1 MQAPLGVFNGRVSES
16 SEIDA
21 LVGGALRALGRAF
34 LWVDSAVDRV
44 ATGLGDLVVEIS
56 PDRPTVLG
64 VDGCR
69 AGWVGVVV
77 SGGTA
82 TAVVAP
88 TIAALVATVR
98 TDHPDLAVIGI
109 DIPIGLP
116 DTAPRQADL
125 LARQRLPA
133 GRKSS
138 VFPAPTRLAT
148 AATTHVEASAANR
161 EATGVGLSIQA
172 FRLVP
177 KILEVDAYVR
187 SPRTCRII
195 EVHPEVSFAAM
206 DAASVVPA
214 KRTAAGVESREC
226 ALRAAGIEPPPY
238 VRGQGYAADDL
249 LDACAAAWT
258 AARAAGGDA
267 ETLPDPPE
275 TFTDSL
281 PAAIWV

>member
-1 MQAPLGVFNGRVSES
+1 MSDE

-21 LVGGALRALGRAF
+21 LVGGVLRIFGKALMF
-34 LWVDSAVDRV
+34 VDSAVDK
-44 ATGLGDLVVEIS
+44 AFTGLEDLVDDIGR
-56 PDRPTVLG
+56 DRTATVLG
-64 VDGCR
+64 VDGCK
-69 AGWVGVVV
+69 AGWVGVVL

-82 TAVVAP
+82 TVAVAP
-88 TIAALVATVR
+88 TIGDLVAAVR
-98 TDHPDLAVIGI
+98 ADHPDLAVVGI

-116 DTAPRQADL
+116 DTAPRTADL

-138 VFPAPTRLAT
+138 VFPAPTRVAT

-161 EATGVGLSIQA
+161 EAVGVGLSIQA
-172 FRLVP
+172 FHLIP

-187 SPRTCRII
+187 SPRSCRIV

-206 DAASVVPA
+206 DASSVVPA
-214 KRTAAGVESREC
+214 KRTAAGATSRAD
-226 ALRAAGIEPPPY
+226 ALRAAGIEPPSY
-238 VRGQGYAADDL
+238 ARGQGYAANDL
-249 LDACAAAWT
+249 LDACAAAWS
-258 AARAAGGDA
+258 AARVARGDC

-275 TFTDSL
+275 TYSDSL

>member
-1 MQAPLGVFNGRVSES
+1 MQAPLGVFNGRVSEP

-21 LVGGALRALGRAF
+21 LVGGALRALGRAM

-44 ATGLGDLVVEIS
+44 ATGLGDLVEEIS

-64 VDGCR
+64 VDGCK

-77 SGGTA
+77 SGGA
-82 TAVVAP
+82 ARGVGAP
-88 TIAALVATVR
+88 TIGARVATVR
-98 TDHPDLAVIGI
+98 TDHPDLAVVGI

-133 GRKSS
+133 GRKPP
-138 VFPAPTRLAT
+138 VYPAPPRVAP
-148 AATTHVEASAANR
+148 AAPTHVEASAANR
-161 EATGVGLSIQA
+161 EATGVGLSLQA
-172 FRLVP
+172 FRLIP
-177 KILEVDAYVR
+177 KILEVDASVR
-187 SPRTCRII
+187 SPRSCRIV

-214 KRTAAGVESREC
+214 KRTAAGAKSRAD
-226 ALRAAGIEPPPY
+226 ALRAAGIEPPSY
-238 VRGQGYAADDL
+238 QRGQGYAADDL
-249 LDACAAAWT
+249 LDACAAAWS
-258 AARAAGGDA
+258 AARVARGDA

-275 TFTDSL
+275 TYSDSL
-281 PAAIWV
+281 PAAIRV

>member
-1 MQAPLGVFNGRVSES
+1 MARGVFNGRVSEPTDV
-16 SEIDA
+16 DA
-21 LVGGALRALGRAF
+21 MVTGALRAVGRAL
-34 LWVDSAVDRV
+34 LWVDSAVDRLV
-44 ATGLGDLVVEIS
+44 TGLEDVVEAAGQE
-56 PDRPTVLG
+56 RATVLG

-69 AGWVGVVV
+69 AGWVGVMV

-82 TAVVAP
+82 TALVAP
-88 TIAALVATVR
+88 TIADLVAAVR
-98 TDHPDLAVIGI
+98 TDHPDLAVVGI

-125 LARQRLPA
+125 LARQRLPV

-138 VFPAPTRLAT
+138 VFPAPTRVAT
-148 AATTHVEASAANR
+148 AATTHAEASAANR

-172 FRLVP
+172 FHLIP

-187 SPRTCRII
+187 SPRSCRIV

-214 KRTAAGVESREC
+214 KRTTAGVASRER
-226 ALRAAGIEPPPY
+226 ALRAAGIEPPSY
-238 VRGQGYAADDL
+238 VRGQGYAVDDL

-258 AARAAGGDA
+258 AARVARGDA
-267 ETLPDPPE
+267 EILPDPPE
-275 TFTDSL
+275 RFSDSL

>member
-1 MQAPLGVFNGRVSES
+1 MFNGRVSEP
-16 SEIDA
+16 SEIDR
-21 LVGGALRALGRAF
+21 LVGGALRALGQAL

-44 ATGLGDLVVEIS
+44 ATGLGDLVEGIS
-56 PDRPTVLG
+56 PDRATVLG
-64 VDGCR
+64 VDGCK

-77 SGGTA
+77 GGGGSA
-82 TAVVAP
+82 TVLVAP
-88 TIAALVATVR
+88 TIAELVAAAR
-98 TDHPDLAVIGI
+98 ADHPDLAVVGI

-116 DTAPRQADL
+116 DASPRQADL
-125 LARQRLPA
+125 LARQRLPV

-138 VFPAPTRLAT
+138 VFPAPTRTAT

-187 SPRTCRII
+187 SPRTCRIV

-214 KRTAAGVESREC
+214 KRTAAGLESRER
-226 ALRAAGIEPPPY
+226 ALRAAGIEPPSY

-258 AARAAGGDA
+258 AARAATGDA

>member
-1 MQAPLGVFNGRVSES
+1 VARGVFNGRVSEPTDV
-16 SEIDA
+16 DA
-21 LVGGALRALGRAF
+21 MVTGALRAVGRAL
-34 LWVDSAVDRV
+34 LWVDSAVDRLV
-44 ATGLGDLVVEIS
+44 TGLEDVVEAAGQE
-56 PDRPTVLG
+56 RATVLG

-69 AGWVGVVV
+69 AGWVGVMV

-82 TAVVAP
+82 TALVAP
-88 TIAALVATVR
+88 TIADLVAAVR
-98 TDHPDLAVIGI
+98 TDHPDLAVVGI

-125 LARQRLPA
+125 LARQRLPV

-138 VFPAPTRLAT
+138 VFPAPTRVAT
-148 AATTHVEASAANR
+148 AATTHAEASAANR

-172 FRLVP
+172 FHLIP

-187 SPRTCRII
+187 SPRSCRIV

-214 KRTAAGVESREC
+214 KRTTAGVASRER
-226 ALRAAGIEPPPY
+226 ALRAAGIEPPSY
-238 VRGQGYAADDL
+238 VRGQGYAVDDL

-258 AARAAGGDA
+258 AARVARGDA
-267 ETLPDPPE
+267 EILPDPPE
-275 TFTDSL
+275 RFSDSL

>member
-1 MQAPLGVFNGRVSES
+1 MSEP

-21 LVGGALRALGRAF
+21 LVGGVLRAFGHALLF
-34 LWVDSAVDRV
+34 VDSTVDKV
-44 ATGLGDLVVEIS
+44 YTGLSDLVEGVGR
-56 PDRPTVLG
+56 DRSTVLG
-64 VDGCR
+64 VDGCK
-69 AGWVGVVV
+69 AGWVGVVL

-82 TAVVAP
+82 AVTVAP
-88 TIAALVATVR
+88 TITDLVAAVR
-98 TDHPDLAVIGI
+98 ADHPELAVVGI

-125 LARQRLPA
+125 LARQRLPV

-138 VFPAPTRLAT
+138 VFPAPSRVAT

-161 EATGVGLSIQA
+161 KATGVGLSIQA
-172 FRLVP
+172 FHLIP

-187 SPRTCRII
+187 SPRSCRIV

-206 DAASVVPA
+206 DAGSVVAA
-214 KRTAAGVESREC
+214 KRTPAGAASRAS
-226 ALRAAGIEPPPY
+226 ALRAAGIEPPSY

-258 AARAAGGDA
+258 AARVARGDA

-275 TFTDSL
+275 TRSDSL
-281 PAAIWV
+281 PAAIWI

>member
-1 MQAPLGVFNGRVSES
+1 MFNGRVSGPS
-16 SEIDA
+16 DVDA
-21 LVGGALRALGRAF
+21 VVGGVLRAFGRALLF
-34 LWVDSAVDRV
+34 VDSTVEKAF
-44 ATGLGDLVVEIS
+44 TGLSDLVEDVGR
-56 PDRPTVLG
+56 DRSGAVLG
-64 VDGCR
+64 VDGCK
-69 AGWVGVVV
+69 AGWVGVVL

-88 TIAALVATVR
+88 TITDLVAAVR
-98 TDHPDLAVIGI
+98 TDHPDLAVVGI

-116 DTAPRQADL
+116 DTAPRAADL

-138 VFPAPTRLAT
+138 VFPAPTRVAT
-148 AATTHVEASAANR
+148 AATNHVEASAANR
-161 EATGVGLSIQA
+161 EATGVGLSVQA
-172 FRLVP
+172 FHLIP

-187 SPRTCRII
+187 SPRSCRVV

-214 KRTAAGVESREC
+214 KRTPAGAESRAG

-238 VRGQGYAADDL
+238 VRGQGFAADDL

-258 AARAAGGDA
+258 AARVARGDA

-275 TFTDSL
+275 TYSDAL

>member
-1 MQAPLGVFNGRVSES
+1 MARGVFNGRVSEPTDV
-16 SEIDA
+16 DA
-21 LVGGALRALGRAF
+21 MVTGALRAVGRAL
-34 LWVDSAVDRV
+34 LWVDSAVDRLV
-44 ATGLGDLVVEIS
+44 TGLEDVVEAAGQE
-56 PDRPTVLG
+56 RATVLG
-64 VDGCR
+64 VDACR
-69 AGWVGVVV
+69 AGWVGVMV

-82 TAVVAP
+82 TALVAP
-88 TIAALVATVR
+88 TIADLVAAVR
-98 TDHPDLAVIGI
+98 TDHPDLAVVGI

-125 LARQRLPA
+125 LARQRLPV

-138 VFPAPTRLAT
+138 VFPAPTRVAT
-148 AATTHVEASAANR
+148 AATTHAEASAANR

-172 FRLVP
+172 FHLIP

-187 SPRTCRII
+187 SPRSCRIV

-214 KRTAAGVESREC
+214 KRTTAGVASRER
-226 ALRAAGIEPPPY
+226 ALRAAGIEPPSY
-238 VRGQGYAADDL
+238 VRGQGYAVDDL

-258 AARAAGGDA
+258 AARVARGDA
-267 ETLPDPPE
+267 EILPDPPE
-275 TFTDSL
+275 RFSDSL